1 MADTAIKESEKTEAP
16 VMEALTVDEAP
27 VKKKS
32 KKTKR
37 IVQTGQAH
45 ILASFNNTIVS
56 ITDEDGNVL
65 SWASGGSAGFKGS
78 RESTP
83 YAAQMVSEQAV
94 EKAKNLHGLEMVD
107 VYVKGIGVGREQ
119 AIRGLISGG
128 VELRAIFDITPVP
141 HNGCR
146 KKKVRRM

>member
-1 MADTAIKESEKTEAP
+1 MPETEVTNTTESTATTAEMP
-16 VMEALTVDEAP
+16 V
-27 VKKKS
+27 VKKT

-37 IVQTGQAH
+37 VVQQWQAH
-45 ILASFNNTIVS
+45 IFASFNNTIVT
-56 ITDEDGNVL
+56 ITDMDGKTL
-65 SWASGGSAGFKGS
+65 SWATGWSAGFKWA

-83 YAAQMVSEQAV
+83 YAAQMTSEQAI
-94 EKAKNLHGLEMVD
+94 EKAKTLHGLEEVD
-107 VYVKGIGVGREQ
+107 VYIKGIGVWREQ

>member
-1 MADTAIKESEKTEAP
+1 MTETTTTETAP
-16 VMEALTVDEAP
+16 VEATATTDTPV

-32 KKTKR
+32 KKTR
-37 IVQTGQAH
+37 RVVQQWQAH
-45 ILASFNNTIVS
+45 ILASFNNTIVT
-56 ITDEDGNVL
+56 ITDMDGNTL
-65 SWASGGSAGFKGS
+65 SWATGGSAGFKWA

-83 YAAQMVSEQAV
+83 YAAQITSEQAV
-94 EKAKNLHGLEMVD
+94 EKAKNLHGLEEVD

-119 AIRGLISGG
+119 AIRWLISGW

-141 HNGCR
+141 HNGCK